1 MYGAIVATFL
11 AVIVA
16 IVGISKHQTQFV
28 NRNRKIKQS
37 KNSSPNS
44 RIVNWGSILC
54 MPPSFSALQLDEQ
67 FVNCIGVAA
76 LGDQFIAELQQ
87 STDHQA
93 VFCGGKGKNPFRC
106 FHIDPSYVYLLR
118 LYIGGILSANV
129 QINMPGCRNPG
140 SHNIRSGIFAGHRNR
155 LYCPR
160 WCRHNHPQ
168 PFGQCQHDRT
178 DHPAARIRH
187 RENPSQRR

>member
-1 MYGAIVATFL
+1 MCM
-11 AVIVA
+11 
-16 IVGISKHQTQFV
+16 
-28 NRNRKIKQS
+28 
-37 KNSSPNS
+37 
-44 RIVNWGSILC
+44 NWGCLSY

-67 FVNCIGVAA
+67 FINRVGVAA

-93 VFCGGKGKNPFRC
+93 VFCAGNGKNSFRC
-106 FHIDPSYVYLLR
+106 FHIDPSYVSLMR

-140 SHNIRSGIFAGHRNR
+140 SHNTRFCIFAGRRNR
-155 LYCPR
+155 LCCPR
-160 WCRHNHPQ
+160 WCRHTRPQ
-168 PFGQCQHDRT
+168 PFGQYPHDRT
-178 DHPAARIRH
+178 DHPVARIRH